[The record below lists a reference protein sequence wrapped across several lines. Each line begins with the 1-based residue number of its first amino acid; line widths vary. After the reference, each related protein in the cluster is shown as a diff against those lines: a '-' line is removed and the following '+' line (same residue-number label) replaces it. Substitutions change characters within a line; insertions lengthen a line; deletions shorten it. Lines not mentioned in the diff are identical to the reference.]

1 MSSVAD
7 AIHNRAYLVV
17 CPHPE
22 DCEFGCAP
30 IDGKQLISQ
39 EQWESIKTDDVMR
52 ETFKK
57 LSAEKFGKIITLSID

>member
-7 AIHNRAYLVV
+7 AIHNRAYLVL

-22 DCEFGCAP
+22 KCEFGCAP

-39 EQWESIKTDDVMR
+39 EQWESIKSNDVMR
-52 ETFKK
+52 EAFKEF
-57 LSAEKFGKIITLSID
+57 SAEKFGKIITLSID

>member
-7 AIHNRAYLVV
+7 AIHNRAYLVL

-22 DCEFGCAP
+22 KCEFGCAP

-39 EQWESIKTDDVMR
+39 EQWELIKTDDVMR
-52 ETFKK
+52 EAFKEF
-57 LSAEKFGKIITLSID
+57 SAEKFGKIITLSID

>member
-7 AIHNRAYLVV
+7 AIHNRAYLVQ

-22 DCEFGCAP
+22 NCEFGCAP

-39 EQWESIKTDDVMR
+39 ERWETIKSDDVMR

>member
-7 AIHNRAYLVV
+7 AIHNRAYLVL

-22 DCEFGCAP
+22 NCEFGCAP

-39 EQWESIKTDDVMR
+39 EQWELIKTDDVMR
-52 ETFKK
+52 EAFKVF
-57 LSAEKFGKIITLSID
+57 SAEKFGKIITLSID

>member
-7 AIHNRAYLVV
+7 AIHNRAYLVL

-22 DCEFGCAP
+22 NCEFGCAP

-39 EQWESIKTDDVMR
+39 EQWELIKTDDVMR
-52 ETFKK
+52 EAFKEF
-57 LSAEKFGKIITLSID
+57 SAEKFGKIITLSID

>member
-7 AIHNRAYLVV
+7 AIHNRAYLFV

-39 EQWESIKTDDVMR
+39 EQWELIKTDDVMR